1 MNDHQLIHQSSSPE
15 WYTPD
20 DPYLRAVR
28 ACLGHIA
35 LDPASCEVANR
46 VVQAERI
53 FTVADNGLALPWI
66 ASTLYMNSPYGYEGA
81 IDMRKTVNGEPN
93 PLYQQWNPRLG
104 RPNQRIWSQ
113 KLIDEHKSGNVMQ
126 AIMLCNAQ
134 TGENW
139 FQPLWA
145 YPICFV
151 DHRIPFYT
159 IGADGG
165 MTNCKNGK
173 SGPTH
178 ASVFVYFGPWEHR
191 FETAFKHIGKFR
203 WPNANYR

>member
-1 MNDHQLIHQSSSPE
+1 MNEHQLIHQSLSPE

-28 ACLGHIA
+28 ACLGHIE

-46 VVQAERI
+46 VVLAERI
-53 FTVADNGLALPWI
+53 FTIKDNGLSLSWK
-66 ASTLYMNSPYGYEGA
+66 ASTLFVNPPYGYEGA
-81 IDMRKTVNGEPN
+81 PDPRRNGE
-93 PLYQQWNPRLG
+93 WNSRLG

-113 KLIDEHKSGNVMQ
+113 KLIAEHRAGNVVQ

-134 TGENW
+134 TGEQW
-139 FQPLWA
+139 FQPLWQ

-151 DHRIPFYT
+151 NHRIPFYT
-159 IGADGG
+159 IDEQGR
-165 MTNCKNGK
+165 MVVSKNGK

-178 ASVFVYFGPWEHR
+178 ASCFVYFGAWHHR
-191 FETAFKHIGKFR
+191 FEQAFKDIGVFR
-203 WPNANYR
+203 WPTESRLSALL

>member
-1 MNDHQLIHQSSSPE
+1 MSTPDALLSSSSPE

-20 DPYLRAVR
+20 TPYLQAVR
-28 ACLGHIA
+28 ACLGHIE

-53 FTVADNGLALPWI
+53 FTVADNGLTLPWT
-66 ASTLYMNSPYGYEGA
+66 AKTAFVNSPYGYEGA
-81 IDMRKTVNGEPN
+81 PDKRKNGE
-93 PLYQQWNPRLG
+93 WNPRLG

-113 KLIDEHKSGNVMQ
+113 KLIDEHKAGNVMQ

-159 IGADGG
+159 VGANGDV
-165 MTNCKNGK
+165 TNCKNGK

-191 FETAFKHIGKFR
+191 FETAFEHIGKFR
-203 WPNANYR
+203 WPNSNNR